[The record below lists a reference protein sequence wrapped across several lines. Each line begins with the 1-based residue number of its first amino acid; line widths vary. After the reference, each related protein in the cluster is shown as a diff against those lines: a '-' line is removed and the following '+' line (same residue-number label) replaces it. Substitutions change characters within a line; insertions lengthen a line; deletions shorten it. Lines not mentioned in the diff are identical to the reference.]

1 MFMKRLLFLLLFAI
15 QSLTSFSQEI
25 ASELP
30 INCDK
35 KTDVFQIVEDKK
47 QQALIFY
54 TDKKKIT
61 ALRLNSA
68 LNIMDSIKVSRN
80 SEELNDLLGYS
91 MTENTYNLLWA
102 GSKSKNITIQSF
114 DFEKKETLA
123 KHTTLNFE
131 NEKLFQKL
139 TVNGVFYMLTIVKA
153 SNIINLY
160 KFENDSFTKKTIDLS
175 SKRFLSSENKF
186 NLLYTIISE
195 NRLSDPAFSFEL
207 ISNETPPSL
216 VLSSRKRK
224 VYSQGN
230 QIVLTLDV
238 CKLYSQIIRIN
249 LNDFSAQCQFIAQPK
264 IEEANYPSGDSNSFL
279 LNDKI
284 IQLRSK
290 SDILLLKFK
299 NQDGEELKSY
309 ELKANE
315 EIPFKNSDIIQEN
328 GNVNNVR
335 ILDKSNQLIRKID
348 NLNPSI
354 SSYLLGDKIYLTIG
368 GVSSPQ
374 NNNAV
379 MYGGMIGGF
388 TGAIIAAALT
398 SNYSINNLN
407 SYNNRKV
414 VYIHCIFDTNFNH
427 IDTEAQKLAF
437 DKLRFFAEEKESHF
451 GQTIFKMNNTLYY
464 GGYSTAKKK
473 YLFYRFN
480 D

>member
-1 MFMKRLLFLLLFAI
+1 MKRSLFFLLLAI
-15 QSLTSFSQEI
+15 QTLTVFSQEI
-25 ASELP
+25 ASKLP

-35 KTDVFQIVEDKK
+35 KTDVFQIVEEKK
-47 QQALIFY
+47 NQTLIFY

-61 ALRLNSA
+61 AVRLDST
-68 LNIMDSIKVSRN
+68 LNMMDSIKVSRN
-80 SEELNDLLGYS
+80 TEELNNLLGY
-91 MTENTYNLLWA
+91 NTSGNNYSILWG

-114 DFEKKETLA
+114 DFEKKETVL
-123 KHTTLNFE
+123 KHTILDFE
-131 NEKLFQKL
+131 NEKLFKKL

-160 KFENDSFTKKTIDLS
+160 KFENDNFTKKTIDLS
-175 SKRFLSSENKF
+175 EKRFLSSENKF
-186 NLLYTIISE
+186 NLLYAIMSE

-216 VLSSRKRK
+216 VLSSSKRK
-224 VYSQGN
+224 IYAQEN

-264 IEEANYPSGDSNSFL
+264 IGDSDYPTGDSNSFL

-284 IQLRSK
+284 IQMRSK

-299 NQDGEELKSY
+299 NQNGEELKSY
-309 ELKANE
+309 ELKTNE

-328 GNVNNVR
+328 GSVNNIR

-354 SSYLLGDKIYLTIG
+354 SSYLLNDKIYLTIG

-374 NNNAV
+374 NNNTM
-379 MYGGMIGGF
+379 MYGGMIGGL
-388 TGAIIAAALT
+388 TGALIAAALT
-398 SNYSINNLN
+398 SNYSMNNLN

-414 VYIHCIFDTNFNH
+414 VYINCVFDTDFNH
-427 IDTEAQKLAF
+427 INTEMQKLAF
-437 DKLRFFAEEKESHF
+437 DKVRFFAEEKKSYL
-451 GQTIFKMNNTLYY
+451 GKTVFKMNNTLYF
-464 GGYSTAKKK
+464 GGYSPDKEK

>member
-1 MFMKRLLFLLLFAI
+1 MKRFLFLLVLAM
-15 QSLTSFSQEI
+15 QTLTAFSQEI

-35 KTDVFQIVEDKK
+35 KTDVFQIVEEKK
-47 QQALIFY
+47 NQALIFY

-61 ALRLNSA
+61 ALRLDNS

-80 SEELNDLLGYS
+80 PEELKTLLGYNINGNNYS
-91 MTENTYNLLWA
+91 ILWS
-102 GSKSKNITIQSF
+102 GSKSKNIAIQSF
-114 DFEKKETLA
+114 DFEKKETLV
-123 KHTTLNFE
+123 KHTTLDFE
-131 NEKLFQKL
+131 NEKLFKKL

-175 SKRFLSSENKF
+175 EKRFLGYENRF
-186 NLLYTIISE
+186 DLLYTIISE
-195 NRLSDPAFSFEL
+195 NRLSDPAFTFEL

-216 VLSSRKRK
+216 VLSSSKRK
-224 VYSQGN
+224 IYSQEN

-238 CKLYSQIIRIN
+238 CKLYTQIIRIN
-249 LNDFSAQCQFIAQPK
+249 LNDFSAQCQFITQPK
-264 IEEANYPSGDSNSFL
+264 IQDTDYPTGDSNSFL

-284 IQLRSK
+284 VQMRSK

-299 NQDGEELKSY
+299 NQNGEELKSY
-309 ELKANE
+309 ELKADE

-328 GNVNNVR
+328 GSVNNVR

-354 SSYLLGDKIYLTIG
+354 SSYLLDDKIYLTIG
-368 GVSSPQ
+368 GVSPPQ

-388 TGAIIAAALT
+388 TGAIIAVALT
-398 SNYSINNLN
+398 SNYSMNNLN
-407 SYNNRKV
+407 SYNKRKV
-414 VYIHCIFDTNFNH
+414 VYVNCVFDTDFNH
-427 IDTEAQKLAF
+427 IDTEMQKLAF
-437 DKLRFFAEEKESHF
+437 DKVRFFAEEKKF
-451 GQTIFKMNNTLYY
+451 YLGQTVFKMNNALYF
-464 GGYSTAKKK
+464 GGYNPDKKK

>member
-1 MFMKRLLFLLLFAI
+1 MKRFLFLLLLAI
-15 QSLTSFSQEI
+15 QTLTVFSQEI

-30 INCDK
+30 VNCDK
-35 KTDVFQIVEDKK
+35 KTDVFQIVEEKK
-47 QQALIFY
+47 NQALVFY

-61 ALRLNSA
+61 ALRLDST
-68 LNIMDSIKVSRN
+68 LNILDSIKVSRN
-80 SEELNDLLGYS
+80 PEELNNLLGYS
-91 MTENTYNLLWA
+91 INGNNYSILWS
-102 GSKSKNITIQSF
+102 GSKSKNIAIQSF
-114 DFEKKETLA
+114 DFEKKETIV
-123 KHTTLNFE
+123 KHTTLDFE
-131 NEKLFQKL
+131 NEKVFKKL

-175 SKRFLSSENKF
+175 EKRFLGYENRF
-186 NLLYTIISE
+186 NLLYSIISE

-216 VLSSRKRK
+216 VLSSSKRK
-224 VYSQGN
+224 IYSQEN

-264 IEEANYPSGDSNSFL
+264 IEDADYPTGDSNSFL

-284 IQLRSK
+284 IQMRSK
-290 SDILLLKFK
+290 SGILLLKFK
-299 NQDGEELKSY
+299 NQNGEELKSY

-328 GNVNNVR
+328 GSVNNVR

-354 SSYLLGDKIYLTIG
+354 SSYLLGDKIYLTLG
-368 GVSSPQ
+368 GVSPPQ
-374 NNNAV
+374 NNNAM
-379 MYGGMIGGF
+379 MYGGMLGGF
-388 TGAIIAAALT
+388 TGALIAVALT
-398 SNYSINNLN
+398 SNYSMNNLN

-414 VYIHCIFDTNFNH
+414 VYINCVFDTDFNH
-427 IDTEAQKLAF
+427 INTEMQKLAF
-437 DKLRFFAEEKESHF
+437 DKVRFLAEEKKSYL
-451 GQTIFKMNNTLYY
+451 GQTVFKMNNALYF
-464 GGYSTAKKK
+464 GGYNPAKKK

>member
-1 MFMKRLLFLLLFAI
+1 MKRFLFLILLAI
-15 QSLTSFSQEI
+15 QTLTVFSQEI

-30 INCDK
+30 VNCDK
-35 KTDVFQIVEDKK
+35 KTDVFQIVEEKK
-47 QQALIFY
+47 NQALVFY

-61 ALRLNSA
+61 ALRLDST
-68 LNIMDSIKVSRN
+68 LNILDSIKVSRN
-80 SEELNDLLGYS
+80 PEELNNLLGYS
-91 MTENTYNLLWA
+91 INGNNYSILWS
-102 GSKSKNITIQSF
+102 GSKSKNIAIQSF
-114 DFEKKETLA
+114 DFEKKETIV
-123 KHTTLNFE
+123 KHTTLDFE
-131 NEKLFQKL
+131 NEKVFKKL

-175 SKRFLSSENKF
+175 EKRFLGYENRF
-186 NLLYTIISE
+186 NLLYSIISE

-216 VLSSRKRK
+216 VLSSSKRK
-224 VYSQGN
+224 IYSQEN

-264 IEEANYPSGDSNSFL
+264 IEDADYPTGDSNSFL

-284 IQLRSK
+284 IQMRSK
-290 SDILLLKFK
+290 SGILLLKFK
-299 NQDGEELKSY
+299 NQNGEELKSY

-328 GNVNNVR
+328 GSVNNVR

-354 SSYLLGDKIYLTIG
+354 SSYLLGDKIYLTLG
-368 GVSSPQ
+368 GVSPPQ
-374 NNNAV
+374 NNNAM
-379 MYGGMIGGF
+379 MYGGMLGGF
-388 TGAIIAAALT
+388 TGALIAVALT
-398 SNYSINNLN
+398 SNYSMNNLN

-414 VYIHCIFDTNFNH
+414 VYINCVFDTDFNH
-427 IDTEAQKLAF
+427 INTEMQKLAF
-437 DKLRFFAEEKESHF
+437 DKVRFLAEEKKSYL
-451 GQTIFKMNNTLYY
+451 GQTVFKMNNALYF
-464 GGYSTAKKK
+464 GGYNPAKKK